1 MIRAVLFDFGGV
13 ILSSPFDGFAQY
25 ENRNELPDG
34 LIRRINQSNPDTNA
48 WAQFERGTLTPAGFA
63 EVFEE
68 EGRALG
74 YSVSGREV
82 LACIEGD
89 VRPEMVRA
97 VRRVNELGMA
107 TACLT
112 NNVRSWKTGP
122 QKFRE
127 IMELF
132 DHVVESSVLGVRKPD
147 LQFYEHALAEL
158 KIEAFEAVFL
168 DDLGINLKPARA
180 MGMTTIKVLNVEQAL
195 NDLEAVLGMKLRP

>member
-13 ILSSPFDGFAQY
+13 ILTSPFDAFAKY
-25 ENRNELPDG
+25 EELNGLPHG
-34 LIRRINQSNPDTNA
+34 LIRRINQTNPDTNA

-63 EVFEE
+63 EMFEA
-68 EGRALG
+68 EGSELG
-74 YSVSGREV
+74 CSVDGRKV

-97 VRRVNELGMA
+97 VRRVSELGMA

-122 QKFRE
+122 EHIRE

-147 LQFYEHALAEL
+147 LRFYEHALGQI
-158 KIEAFEAVFL
+158 KIDAAEAVFL

-180 MGMTTIKVLNVEQAL
+180 MGMTTIKVLNAEQAL
-195 NDLEAVLGMKLRP
+195 DDLEAVVGLKLRS